1 MPDSHA
7 STPSQRLRRLFPFLA
22 WWHLVTPSTFRADFM
37 AGLTGAVVVLPQG
50 VAFATIAGMPPVYGL
65 YAGMVP
71 AIVAALFG
79 SSWHLVSGPTTA
91 ASIVLYS
98 MLSIQAE
105 PGSAQYVQLALTMA
119 FLVGLF
125 QLGLGLARLGVLVN
139 YISHSVVMGFTSG
152 AALLIASNQLKYFF
166 GVQIPKGSDFTH
178 TLTSFFQHITLINPY
193 VLLVSCATL
202 VTGILIR
209 RFFPRFPYMIAAL
222 LVGSLLAFVLKLL
235 VKGETGITTMDAI
248 PGSLPPLSM
257 PDFSPSTLHMLAPGV
272 VAITI
277 LALTEAISIARAL
290 ALRSGQNLDS
300 NQEFIAQGLSNM
312 VGGFFSAYVATGSF
326 NRSGLN
332 YDSGAKTPLAAA
344 FSGILLIG
352 LVMLVA
358 PLSAYLPHAAMAG
371 VLFLVAWG
379 LIDFHHI
386 GQIIHTSKAETII
399 LVATFLATL
408 LLNLE
413 LAILLGV
420 MLSLGVYLN
429 RTSHPQVIERIPDV
443 HHPSRKFITRG
454 ALAPACPQIQLIR
467 IDGSLFYAA
476 AQHVIDRISAA
487 SPEEQKRH
495 LIIIATG
502 VNFIDISG
510 ADLLIREAEK
520 RRASGAGLYFIR
532 IKKSP
537 RSFLKKGGYID
548 KIGEENLF
556 NSKSEALRKVIAKID
571 KKICATCPYNVFV
584 ECAEQKSHDPNTSN
598 DPVQL
603 ISPTPPGQTQ
613 TD

>member
-1 MPDSHA
+1 MSNDRLA
-7 STPSQRLRRLFPFLA
+7 APSPRIKKFLPFLA
-22 WWHLVTPSTFRADFM
+22 WWHLVTPATLRSDFM

-50 VAFATIAGMPPVYGL
+50 VAFAVIAGMPPVYGL

-98 MLSIQAE
+98 MLSVHAE
-105 PGSAQYVQLALTMA
+105 PGSSQYVQLALTMA
-119 FLVGLF
+119 FLVGTF

-166 GVQIPKGSDFTH
+166 GIQVPKGSDFTQ
-178 TLTSFFQHITLINPY
+178 TMISFFRQLTTINPY
-193 VLLVSCATL
+193 VLLVSCTTL
-202 VTGILIR
+202 MTGIVIR
-209 RFFPRFPYMIAAL
+209 RFFPRFPYMIVAL
-222 LVGSLLAFVLKLL
+222 LVGSFLAYILNHLIQGV
-235 VKGETGITTMDAI
+235 TGVTTMDAI
-248 PGSLPPLSM
+248 PASLPPLSM
-257 PDFSPSTLHMLAPGV
+257 PDFSPSTLQMLAPGV
-272 VAITI
+272 IAITI

-290 ALRSGQNLDS
+290 AVRSGQNLDG

-312 VGGFFSAYVATGSF
+312 VGGFFSSYVATGSF

-332 YDSGAKTPLAAA
+332 YDSGARTPLAAA
-344 FSGILLIG
+344 FSGCLLIG

-386 GQIIHTSKAETII
+386 DQIVRTSKTETTI

-429 RTSHPQVIERIPDV
+429 RTSNPNILERIPDFN
-443 HHPSRKFITRG
+443 HPTRKFVTRG
-454 ALAPACPQIQLIR
+454 INSSGCPQIKLIR

-476 AQHVIDRISAA
+476 AQHVYNHLSAA
-487 SPEEQKRH
+487 TPEDNKSH
-495 LIIIATG
+495 VIIIATG
-502 VNFIDISG
+502 INFIDISG
-510 ADLLIREAEK
+510 ADLLTREAEK
-520 RRASGAGLYFIR
+520 RQNSGSGLYFIR
-532 IKKSP
+532 LKKSP
-537 RSFLKKGGYID
+537 RSFLKKGGYLAR
-548 KIGEENLF
+548 IGEENLF
-556 NSKSEALRKVIAKID
+556 NSKSEALRKVIARID
-571 KKICATCPYNVFV
+571 KNVCAKCALDVFLECPQ
-584 ECAEQKSHDPNTSN
+584 QKKAG
-598 DPVQL
+598 VLQ
-603 ISPTPPGQTQ
+603 
-613 TD
+613 